1 MKRNLLILLLIISS
15 NLFAQKERLDFLDWQ
30 LRKGDFNALTEI
42 AEYFNSKTDLTEYLG
57 YHIINTNESTVS
69 KRIVQENT
77 MFLDSEIVIDSTTTT
92 ADFKKFLTDNQQ
104 KIKFSN
110 LANAFLITDFDKRTT
125 DFEIVDL
132 TDFKW
137 SELNA
142 KRNELL
148 SLDWVKE
155 NKIDSLIKAKN
166 SLALLETASVF
177 LKNRNRFNVYDYN
190 EEEVVDLI
198 QLLIKSQIA
207 VPNERGELSYH
218 LEKEYYDEP
227 RINLLIFFAN
237 NYKSYEWNENIKA
250 FSNKNIDRKTVDYES
265 QLFEMLSSEN
275 DTIAQNAF
283 ISLTKLNPERVSELS
298 DQYRK
303 ADISENYILPTFS
316 FKFLK
321 QLVQLTNYSQ
331 ENNIDFEGSEKLKN
345 QIELLK
351 TDLTFSER
359 RKLEDRLIN
368 ELTLDNITA
377 FEYWSL
383 IYQKSWSLS
392 YSAGRILD
400 KFYSKNWDKLINNPK
415 YLETYLL
422 KSKLFDDLGII
433 GFCNNYLVK
442 FRGSS
447 QEIKMTIQ
455 NLNSTN
461 LKVKGQIEKAIAIA
475 DKQIEFKTEEK
486 KTWYGNTSKDIKNFN
501 SSFSNIIQKK
511 QDSTELEKDIS
522 FLLSQI
528 KYSQIGEALKAIE
541 NISMPPYKKYS
552 FMPRDFGFSYIGDF
566 EEITIRNIFLSNYEK
581 LSELE
586 LYKHYLNEAGLDFTD
601 SDNNNLDFDK
611 IYNILKYDINTAFAG
626 GGGSTKDNGVYSII
640 KVLELTFK
648 TTLGY
653 PDKLCCSNN
662 MYACNSR
669 GRAREWMNY
678 LEVNNHL
685 KKVHNEPVSFAY
697 E

>member
-1 MKRNLLILLLIISS
+1 MKRNILILLLIISS
-15 NLFAQKERLDFLDWQ
+15 NLFAQKERLYFLDWQ

-42 AEYFNSKTDLTEYLG
+42 AEFFNSKTDLTEYLG

-77 MFLDSEIVIDSTTTT
+77 MFLYSEIVIDSTTTT

-166 SLALLETASVF
+166 SLALLETASVL
-177 LKNRNRFNVYDYN
+177 LKDRNRFDEYDYN
-190 EEEVVDLI
+190 EEEVVNLI
-198 QLLIKSQIA
+198 QLLTKSEIA

-218 LEKEYYDEP
+218 LEKEFYDEP
-227 RINLLIFFAN
+227 KINLLIFFAN
-237 NYKSYEWNENIKA
+237 NYKSYKWNESIRA
-250 FSNKNIDRKTVDYES
+250 FSNKNLDRKTVDYES

-275 DTIAQNAF
+275 DTIAQNAY
-283 ISLTKLNPERVSELS
+283 ISLTKLDPTRVSELS

-303 ADISENYILPTFS
+303 ADISENYILPQFS
-316 FKFLK
+316 FRFLK
-321 QLVQLTNYSQ
+321 QLVQLTNYSK
-331 ENNIDFEGSEKLKN
+331 ENNIDFEGNEKLKN

-351 TDLTFSER
+351 TNLTFSKR
-359 RKLEDRLIN
+359 RKLEDQLIN
-368 ELTLDNITA
+368 ELTLVNITA

-383 IYQKSWSLS
+383 IYQKSWSLT

-400 KFYSKNWDKLINNPK
+400 KFYSNNWNNLINNPK
-415 YLETYLL
+415 HLKTYLL
-422 KSKLFDDLGII
+422 KSRLFDDLGII

-442 FRGSS
+442 FLGSS
-447 QEIKMTIQ
+447 QETKTSIEK
-455 NLNSTN
+455 LSSTN
-461 LKVKGQIEKAIAIA
+461 LKIQHQIDKALEIANKQIEFKEKEKKTWNGNTFDRIDDFDKSFTKLEKFSDSLDVFEDEIELLLSKIKYSQIEKAI
-475 DKQIEFKTEEK
+475 KTVEKLPFK
-486 KTWYGNTSKDIKNFN
+486 DF
-501 SSFSNIIQKK
+501 
-511 QDSTELEKDIS
+511 
-522 FLLSQI
+522 I
-528 KYSQIGEALKAIE
+528 KYTFLD
-541 NISMPPYKKYS
+541 
-552 FMPRDFGFSYIGDF
+552 RDFGFSFIGDF
-566 EEITIRNIFLSNYEK
+566 KESEVRKEFLANYEK
-581 LSELE
+581 FNELE
-586 LYKHYLNEAGLDFTD
+586 LYKYYLQDAGIDFTD
-601 SDNNNLDFDK
+601 SNSNLDFDK
-611 IYNILKYDINTAFAG
+611 IYEILKYDINSAFAG
-626 GGGSTKDNGVYSII
+626 GGGSTKDNGVYAVI
-640 KVLELTFK
+640 KVLEITFNE
-648 TTLGY
+648 TLGF
-653 PDKLCCSNN
+653 PNKLCSSNG

-669 GRAREWMNY
+669 SRAKEWMNY
-678 LEVNNHL
+678 LEINNHL
-685 KKVHNEPVSFAY
+685 KKEYNEPVSFAY

>member
-110 LANAFLITDFDKRTT
+110 LSNAFLITDFDKRTT

-148 SLDWVKE
+148 SLDWVME
-155 NKIDSLIKAKN
+155 NKIDSLINAKN

-237 NYKSYEWNENIKA
+237 NYKSYEWNESIKA
-250 FSNKNIDRKTVDYES
+250 FSNKNLDRKTVDYES

-368 ELTLDNITA
+368 ELTLDDITA

-383 IYQKSWSLS
+383 IYEKSWSLT

-400 KFYSKNWDKLINNPK
+400 KFYSKNWNNLINNPK
-415 YLETYLL
+415 HLETYLF
-422 KSKLFDDLGII
+422 KSRLFDDLGII

-442 FRGSS
+442 FLGST
-447 QEIKMTIQ
+447 QETKTSIKKLT
-455 NLNSTN
+455 STN
-461 LKVKGQIEKAIAIA
+461 SKVQGQIDKALEMAN
-475 DKQIEFKTEEK
+475 KQIEFKEKEK
-486 KTWYGNTSKDIKNFN
+486 KTWDGNTFERIDDFDKSFKKTTKLSDSLELFEDKVEFILSRIKYTQIEKALN
-501 SSFSNIIQKK
+501 
-511 QDSTELEKDIS
+511 TLEK
-522 FLLSQI
+522 LP
-528 KYSQIGEALKAIE
+528 LKDFT
-541 NISMPPYKKYS
+541 KYS
-552 FMPRDFGFSYIGDF
+552 FLDRDFGFSFIGDF
-566 EEITIRNIFLSNYEK
+566 KQSEVRKEFLVNYNK
-581 LSELE
+581 FSELDFH
-586 LYKHYLNEAGLDFTD
+586 KHYLEKNDIEIINTNGK
-601 SDNNNLDFDK
+601 LDFDK
-611 IYNILKYDINTAFAG
+611 IYEILKYDIKTAFVG
-626 GGGSTKDNGVYSII
+626 GGGSTKDNGVYAVI
-640 KVLELTFK
+640 KVLEITFK
-648 TTLGY
+648 TTLGF
-653 PDKLCCSNN
+653 PNKLCSSNG

-669 GRAREWMNY
+669 SRAREWMNY
-678 LEVNNHL
+678 LEVNNYL
-685 KKVHNEPVSFAY
+685 KKENNEPVSFAF

>member
-110 LANAFLITDFDKRTT
+110 LSNAFLITDFDKRTT

-148 SLDWVKE
+148 SFNWFME
-155 NKIDSLIKAKN
+155 NKIDSLINAKN

-237 NYKSYEWNENIKA
+237 NYKSYEWNESIKA
-250 FSNKNIDRKTVDYES
+250 FSNKNLDRKTVDYES

-368 ELTLDNITA
+368 ELTLDDITA

-383 IYQKSWSLS
+383 IYEKSWSLT

-400 KFYSKNWDKLINNPK
+400 KFYSKNWNNLINNPK
-415 YLETYLL
+415 HLETYLF
-422 KSKLFDDLGII
+422 KSRLFDDLGII

-442 FRGSS
+442 FLGST
-447 QEIKMTIQ
+447 QETKTSIKKLT
-455 NLNSTN
+455 STN
-461 LKVKGQIEKAIAIA
+461 SKVQGQIDKALEMAN
-475 DKQIEFKTEEK
+475 KQIEFKEKEK
-486 KTWYGNTSKDIKNFN
+486 KTWDGNTFERIDDFDKSFKKTTKLSDSLELFEDKVEFILSRIKYTQIEKALN
-501 SSFSNIIQKK
+501 
-511 QDSTELEKDIS
+511 TLEK
-522 FLLSQI
+522 LP
-528 KYSQIGEALKAIE
+528 LKDFT
-541 NISMPPYKKYS
+541 KYS
-552 FMPRDFGFSYIGDF
+552 FLDRDFGFSFIGDF
-566 EEITIRNIFLSNYEK
+566 KQSEVRKEFLVNYNK
-581 LSELE
+581 FSELDFH
-586 LYKHYLNEAGLDFTD
+586 KHYLEKNDIEIINTNGK
-601 SDNNNLDFDK
+601 LDFDK
-611 IYNILKYDINTAFAG
+611 IYEILKYDIKTAFVG
-626 GGGSTKDNGVYSII
+626 GGGSTKDNGVYAVI
-640 KVLELTFK
+640 KVLEITFK
-648 TTLGY
+648 TTLGF
-653 PDKLCCSNN
+653 PNKLCSSNG

-669 GRAREWMNY
+669 SRAREWMNY
-678 LEVNNHL
+678 LEVNNYL
-685 KKVHNEPVSFAY
+685 KKENNEPVSFAF

>member
-1 MKRNLLILLLIISS
+1 LKRNLLILLLIISS

-30 LRKGDFNALTEI
+30 LRKGDFSALTEL
-42 AEYFNSKTDLTEYLG
+42 AEYFDSKTDLTEYLG
-57 YHIINTNESTVS
+57 YHIINTNESNVS

-77 MFLDSEIVIDSTTTT
+77 MFLDSEIIIDSTTTT
-92 ADFKKFLTDNQQ
+92 SDFKNFLTENQN

-110 LANAFLITDFDKRTT
+110 LANAFLITDFDKRST
-125 DFEIVDL
+125 DFEIVEL
-132 TDFKW
+132 SDFKW

-166 SLALLETASVF
+166 SLVLLETASVF

-237 NYKSYEWNENIKA
+237 NYKSYKWNDSLKA

-283 ISLTKLNPERVSELS
+283 ISLTKLNSERVSELS

-331 ENNIDFEGSEKLKN
+331 ENNIDFEASEKLKN
-345 QIELLK
+345 KIELLK

-383 IYQKSWSLS
+383 IYEKSWSLT

-400 KFYSKNWDKLINNPK
+400 KFYSKNWNNLINNPK
-415 YLETYLL
+415 HLETYLL
-422 KSKLFDDLGII
+422 KSRLFDDLGII

-447 QEIKMTIQ
+447 QEIKTTIQ
-455 NLNSTN
+455 NLISTN
-461 LKVKGQIEKAIAIA
+461 LKVQSQKEKALTIAE
-475 DKQIEFKTEEK
+475 KSIEFKTEEK
-486 KTWYGNTSKDIKNFN
+486 KTWYGNTSKDIRDFN
-501 SSFSNIIQKK
+501 TSFSEIIQKE
-511 QDSTELEKDIS
+511 QDSTELKDDIS

-528 KYSQIGEALKAIE
+528 NYSQIGEALKAIE
-541 NISMPPYKKYS
+541 NIPIRPYEKYS
-552 FMPRDFGFSYIGDF
+552 FMPRDFGFSYIGNF
-566 EEITIRNIFLSNYEK
+566 EEDKIRKEFLANYEK
-581 LSELE
+581 FNELE
-586 LYKHYLNEAGLDFTD
+586 LYKYYLKNAGINFTD
-601 SDNNNLDFDK
+601 FNNNLDFDK
-611 IYNILKYDINTAFAG
+611 IYEILKYDINTALAG
-626 GGGSTKDNGVYSII
+626 GVGSTKDNGVYSII
-640 KVLELTFK
+640 KILELTFE

-653 PDKLCCSNN
+653 PDKLCCSDN
-662 MYACNSR
+662 MYDCNSR
-669 GRAREWMNY
+669 GRSREWMNY
-678 LEVNNHL
+678 LEINKHL
-685 KKVHNEPVSFAY
+685 KKEHNEPVSFAY

>member
-1 MKRNLLILLLIISS
+1 LKRNLLILLLIISS

-42 AEYFNSKTDLTEYLG
+42 AEYFNSKTYLTEYLG
-57 YHIINTNESTVS
+57 YHIINPNESTVS

-110 LANAFLITDFDKRTT
+110 LSNAFLITDFDKRTT

-148 SLDWVKE
+148 SLDWVME
-155 NKIDSLIKAKN
+155 NKIDSLINAKN

-237 NYKSYEWNENIKA
+237 NYKSYEWNESIKA
-250 FSNKNIDRKTVDYES
+250 FSNKNLDRKTVDYES

-368 ELTLDNITA
+368 ELTLDDITA

-383 IYQKSWSLS
+383 IYEKSWSLT

-400 KFYSKNWDKLINNPK
+400 KFYSKNWNNLINNPK
-415 YLETYLL
+415 HLETYLF
-422 KSKLFDDLGII
+422 KSRLFDDLGII

-442 FRGSS
+442 FLGST
-447 QEIKMTIQ
+447 QETKTSIKKLT
-455 NLNSTN
+455 STN
-461 LKVKGQIEKAIAIA
+461 SKVQGQIDKALEMAN
-475 DKQIEFKTEEK
+475 KQIEFKEKEK
-486 KTWYGNTSKDIKNFN
+486 KTWDGNTFERIDDFDKSFKKTTKLSDSLELFEDKVEFILSRIKYTQIEKALN
-501 SSFSNIIQKK
+501 
-511 QDSTELEKDIS
+511 TLEK
-522 FLLSQI
+522 LP
-528 KYSQIGEALKAIE
+528 LKDFT
-541 NISMPPYKKYS
+541 KYS
-552 FMPRDFGFSYIGDF
+552 FLDRDFGFSFIGDF
-566 EEITIRNIFLSNYEK
+566 KQSEVRKEFLVNYNK
-581 LSELE
+581 FSELDFH
-586 LYKHYLNEAGLDFTD
+586 KHYLEKNDIEIINTNGK
-601 SDNNNLDFDK
+601 LDFDK
-611 IYNILKYDINTAFAG
+611 IYEILKYDIKTAFVG
-626 GGGSTKDNGVYSII
+626 GGGSTKDNGVYAVI
-640 KVLELTFK
+640 KVLEITFK
-648 TTLGY
+648 TTLGF
-653 PDKLCCSNN
+653 PNKLCSSNG

-669 GRAREWMNY
+669 SRAREWMNY
-678 LEVNNHL
+678 LEVNNYL
-685 KKVHNEPVSFAY
+685 KKENNEPVSFAF

>member
-1 MKRNLLILLLIISS
+1 LKRNLLILLLIISS

-110 LANAFLITDFDKRTT
+110 LSNAFLITDFDKRTT

-148 SLDWVKE
+148 SLDWVME
-155 NKIDSLIKAKN
+155 NKIDSLINAKN

-237 NYKSYEWNENIKA
+237 NYKSYEWNESIKA
-250 FSNKNIDRKTVDYES
+250 FSNKNLDRKTVDYES

-368 ELTLDNITA
+368 ELTLDDITA

-383 IYQKSWSLS
+383 IYEKSWSLT

-400 KFYSKNWDKLINNPK
+400 KFYSKNWNNLINNPK
-415 YLETYLL
+415 HLETYLF
-422 KSKLFDDLGII
+422 KSRLFDDLGII

-442 FRGSS
+442 FLGST
-447 QEIKMTIQ
+447 QETKTSIKKLT
-455 NLNSTN
+455 STN
-461 LKVKGQIEKAIAIA
+461 SKVQGQIDKALEMAN
-475 DKQIEFKTEEK
+475 KQIEFKEKEK
-486 KTWYGNTSKDIKNFN
+486 KTWDGNTFERIDDFDKSFKKTTKLSDSLELFEDKVEFILSRIKYTQIEKALN
-501 SSFSNIIQKK
+501 
-511 QDSTELEKDIS
+511 TLEK
-522 FLLSQI
+522 LP
-528 KYSQIGEALKAIE
+528 LKDFT
-541 NISMPPYKKYS
+541 KYS
-552 FMPRDFGFSYIGDF
+552 FLDRDFGFSFIGDF
-566 EEITIRNIFLSNYEK
+566 KQSEVRKEFLVNYNK
-581 LSELE
+581 FSELDFH
-586 LYKHYLNEAGLDFTD
+586 KHYLEKNDIEIINTNGK
-601 SDNNNLDFDK
+601 LDFDK
-611 IYNILKYDINTAFAG
+611 IYEILKYDIKTAFVG
-626 GGGSTKDNGVYSII
+626 GGGSTKDNGVYAVI
-640 KVLELTFK
+640 KVLEITFK
-648 TTLGY
+648 TTLGF
-653 PDKLCCSNN
+653 PNKLCSSNG

-669 GRAREWMNY
+669 SRAREWMNY
-678 LEVNNHL
+678 LEVNNYL
-685 KKVHNEPVSFAY
+685 KKENNEPVSFAF